1 MRVDVL
7 TLWRPS
13 LQQRYEEW
21 RASTDGQ
28 AVYASVRERA
38 LRLRDRGWTHFGIG
52 ALWESVRY
60 DRAIAVGPED
70 GYKLN
75 DHYRSRMARELMERE
90 PDLADFFELRELR
103 AA

>member
-13 LQQRYEEW
+13 IQERFDAWL
-21 RASTDGQ
+21 ATPDGQ
-28 AVYASVRERA
+28 LVYRECRERA
-38 LRLRDRGWTHFGIG
+38 LRLRARGWRHFAIG

-60 DRAIAVGPED
+60 DRSVQVGPDD
-70 GYKLN
+70 GWRLN
-75 DHYRSRMARELMERE
+75 DHYRSRMARLLMDTE
-90 PDLADFFELRELR
+90 PDLAGFFETRELR

>member
-13 LQQRYEEW
+13 IQDRFEEW
-21 RASTDGQ
+21 LGTPDGRLVYQECRQRAH
-28 AVYASVRERA
+28 A
-38 LRLRDRGWTHFGIG
+38 LRGRGWRHFAIG
-52 ALWESVRY
+52 AIWESVRY
-60 DRAIAVGPED
+60 DRAIRVGPED

-75 DHYRSRMARELMERE
+75 DHYRSRMARLLMDTEPEL
-90 PDLADFFELRELR
+90 AGFFETRELR